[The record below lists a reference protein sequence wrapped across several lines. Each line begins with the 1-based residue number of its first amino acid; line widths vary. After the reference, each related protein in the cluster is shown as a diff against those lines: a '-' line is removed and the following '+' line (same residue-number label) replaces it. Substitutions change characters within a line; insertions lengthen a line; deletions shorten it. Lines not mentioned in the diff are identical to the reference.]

1 MLLKTNCSNLG
12 NNRLLLSLL
21 FFCVIMN
28 IPDQCIAL
36 VYLRGLRAKKVAD
49 ILNGLKSSTS
59 KTGFN
64 ETTLYIEEGN
74 GNTEQQGSTDRG
86 FARTVDKV
94 KLKKVCKLLQSALGT
109 LEKLDSDHHNG
120 VASKQEDKSQRSEP
134 KPKSTP
140 SLCFCSCGCRGCCL
154 MRPIIMYRVK
164 YKPPKFKMR
173 ALKAK
178 TKCGNPL
185 YGICLGRKKR

>member
-1 MLLKTNCSNLG
+1 MLLKTNWSNLG

-36 VYLRGLRAKKVAD
+36 VYLRGFRAKKVAD

-64 ETTLYIEEGN
+64 ETTLYIEKGN

-86 FARTVDKV
+86 FARTVD
-94 KLKKVCKLLQSALGT
+94 KLLQSALGT

-140 SLCFCSCGCRGCCL
+140 SLCFCPCGYRGCCL
-154 MRPIIMYRVK
+154 MRPMIMYRVK

-178 TKCGNPL
+178 TKCGNLL

>member
-1 MLLKTNCSNLG
+1 MYSIGLLKGAPCEKG
-12 NNRLLLSLL
+12 GWY
-21 FFCVIMN
+21 FEW
-28 IPDQCIAL
+28 
-36 VYLRGLRAKKVAD
+36 
-49 ILNGLKSSTS
+49 LKSSTS

-64 ETTLYIEEGN
+64 ETTLYIEKGN

-140 SLCFCSCGCRGCCL
+140 SLCFCPCGCRGCCL
-154 MRPIIMYRVK
+154 MRPMIMYRVK

-173 ALKAK
+173 ALRAK

>member
-1 MLLKTNCSNLG
+1 MT
-12 NNRLLLSLL
+12 
-21 FFCVIMN
+21 

-64 ETTLYIEEGN
+64 ETTLYIEKGN

-94 KLKKVCKLLQSALGT
+94 KL
-109 LEKLDSDHHNG
+109 
-120 VASKQEDKSQRSEP
+120 
-134 KPKSTP
+134 
-140 SLCFCSCGCRGCCL
+140 
-154 MRPIIMYRVK
+154 
-164 YKPPKFKMR
+164 
-173 ALKAK
+173 
-178 TKCGNPL
+178 
-185 YGICLGRKKR
+185 

>member
-1 MLLKTNCSNLG
+1 
-12 NNRLLLSLL
+12 
-21 FFCVIMN
+21 MN

-49 ILNGLKSSTS
+49 ILNDLKPSTS

-64 ETTLYIEEGN
+64 ETTLYIEKGN

-94 KLKKVCKLLQSALGT
+94 KLKRVCKLLQNALGT
-109 LEKLDSDHHNG
+109 MEKLDSDYHNR
-120 VASKQEDKSQRSEP
+120 VVSKQEDKSQRSEP

-140 SLCFCSCGCRGCCL
+140 SLCFCPCGCGGCCL
-154 MRPIIMYRVK
+154 MRPMIMYKVK

-185 YGICLGRKKR
+185 YGFCLGRKKR

>member
-1 MLLKTNCSNLG
+1 
-12 NNRLLLSLL
+12 
-21 FFCVIMN
+21 MN

-59 KTGFN
+59 KTDFN
-64 ETTLYIEEGN
+64 ETTLYIEKGN

-140 SLCFCSCGCRGCCL
+140 SLCFCPCGCRGCCL
-154 MRPIIMYRVK
+154 MRPMIMYRVK